1 MEDKTTSE
9 AKIEE
14 KSNRQSF
21 FELVRFAILAL
32 LVVVPIRLF
41 VVEPFVVSGSSMLPT
56 FKTEDY
62 LIIDKISYKSRE
74 PKRGEVI
81 IFKYP
86 KDKTKFFIKRVIG
99 LPNETVDIKGNTVKI
114 TNLDNKEESFILEEP
129 YIKNESNNDLH
140 ISLKSDE
147 YFVMGDNRPASS
159 DSRYWGPVTRDL
171 IVGRALVRLLPIN
184 NIKVLPGDNSQD

>member
-99 LPNETVDIKGNTVKI
+99 LPNETVDIKGSTVKI